1 MNRMI
6 ERLDP
11 RALCQGALVAVV
23 IAVPAGVVGRV
34 LSDRPNQPD
43 WLWVLVV
50 IVLAGLVAGA
60 AVAASRQDRGF
71 PLTHGVVT
79 AVGVFVVV
87 QVVGILIRLLRSDSI
102 SWSRVTSSLLLSLMA
117 GMVGGLVGSALLS
130 QRAARR

>member
-1 MNRMI
+1 VAVN

-11 RALCQGALVAVV
+11 RALREGALVAAAV
-23 IAVPAGVVGRV
+23 AVPAGVVGRV
-34 LSDRPNQPD
+34 LSDRPDQPD

-50 IVLAGLVAGA
+50 VVLAGLVAGA
-60 AVAASRQDRGF
+60 AVAASHQDRGF

-79 AVGVFVVV
+79 AVGVFVAV
-87 QVVGILIRLLRSDSI
+87 QTVGILIRLVRDDSI

-117 GMVGGLVGSALLS
+117 GLVGGLVGSALLS

>member
-1 MNRMI
+1 MND
-6 ERLDP
+6 RLDP
-11 RALCQGALVAVV
+11 KALKEGALVAAVV
-23 IAVPAGVVGRV
+23 AVPAGVVGRV
-34 LSDRPNQPD
+34 LSDRPDQPD

-50 IVLAGLVAGA
+50 VVLAGLVAGA

-79 AVGVFVVV
+79 AVGVFVAV
-87 QVVGILIRLLRSDSI
+87 QTVGILIRLLRGDPI

-117 GMVGGLVGSALLS
+117 GMAGGLLGSALLS

>member
-1 MNRMI
+1 MND
-6 ERLDP
+6 RLDP
-11 RALCQGALVAVV
+11 KALREGALVAAVV
-23 IAVPAGVVGRV
+23 AVPAGVVGRV
-34 LSDRPNQPD
+34 LSDRPDQPD

-50 IVLAGLVAGA
+50 VVLAGLVAGA

-79 AVGVFVVV
+79 AVGVFVAV
-87 QVVGILIRLLRSDSI
+87 QTVGILIRLLRGDPI

-117 GMVGGLVGSALLS
+117 GVAGGLLGSAFLS

>member
-1 MNRMI
+1 MND
-6 ERLDP
+6 RLDP
-11 RALCQGALVAVV
+11 KALREGALVAAVV
-23 IAVPAGVVGRV
+23 AVPAGVVGRV
-34 LSDRPNQPD
+34 LSDRPDQPD

-50 IVLAGLVAGA
+50 VVLAGLVAGA

-79 AVGVFVVV
+79 AVGVFVAV
-87 QVVGILIRLLRSDSI
+87 QTVGILIRLLRGDSI

-117 GMVGGLVGSALLS
+117 GMAGGLLGSALLS

>member
-1 MNRMI
+1 MND
-6 ERLDP
+6 RLDP
-11 RALCQGALVAVV
+11 KALREGALVAAVV
-23 IAVPAGVVGRV
+23 AVPAGVVGRV
-34 LSDRPNQPD
+34 LSDRPDQPD

-50 IVLAGLVAGA
+50 VVLAGLVAGA

-79 AVGVFVVV
+79 AVGVFVAV
-87 QVVGILIRLLRSDSI
+87 QTVGILIRLLRGDPI

-117 GMVGGLVGSALLS
+117 GMAGGLLGSALLS

>member
-1 MNRMI
+1 MND
-6 ERLDP
+6 RLDP
-11 RALCQGALVAVV
+11 RALREGALVAAVV
-23 IAVPAGVVGRV
+23 AVPAGVVGRV
-34 LSDRPNQPD
+34 LSDRPDQPD

-50 IVLAGLVAGA
+50 VVLAGLVAGA

-79 AVGVFVVV
+79 AVGVFVAV
-87 QVVGILIRLLRSDSI
+87 QTVGILIRLLRGDSI

-117 GMVGGLVGSALLS
+117 GMVGGLLGSALLS

>member
-1 MNRMI
+1 MND
-6 ERLDP
+6 RLDP
-11 RALCQGALVAVV
+11 RALREGALVAAVV
-23 IAVPAGVVGRV
+23 AVPAGVVGRV
-34 LSDRPNQPD
+34 LSDRPDQPD

-50 IVLAGLVAGA
+50 VVLAGLVAGA

-79 AVGVFVVV
+79 AVGVFVAV
-87 QVVGILIRLLRSDSI
+87 QTVGILIRLLRGDSI

-117 GMVGGLVGSALLS
+117 GMAGGLLGSAFLS

>member
-1 MNRMI
+1 VSSVT

-11 RALCQGALVAVV
+11 RALRQGAVVAAV
-23 IAVPAGVVGRV
+23 IAVPAGVIGRV
-34 LSDRPNQPD
+34 LSDRSNPPD

-50 IVLAGLVAGA
+50 VVLAGLVAGA

-87 QVVGILIRLLRSDSI
+87 QAVGILLRLLRSDSI

-117 GMVGGLVGSALLS
+117 GMVGGLLGSALLS

>member
-1 MNRMI
+1 VN

-11 RALCQGALVAVV
+11 KALREGAIVAAVV
-23 IAVPAGVVGRV
+23 AVPAGVVGRV
-34 LSDRPNQPD
+34 LSDRPDQPD

-50 IVLAGLVAGA
+50 VVLAGLVAGA

-79 AVGVFVVV
+79 AVGVFVAV
-87 QVVGILIRLLRSDSI
+87 QTVGILIRLLRGDSI

-117 GMVGGLVGSALLS
+117 GMAGGLLGSALLS

>member
-1 MNRMI
+1 VND
-6 ERLDP
+6 RLDP
-11 RALCQGALVAVV
+11 KALREGALVAAVV
-23 IAVPAGVVGRV
+23 AVPAGVVGRV
-34 LSDRPNQPD
+34 LSDRPDQPD

-50 IVLAGLVAGA
+50 VVLAGLVAGA

-79 AVGVFVVV
+79 AVGVFVAV
-87 QVVGILIRLLRSDSI
+87 QTVGILIRLLRGDPI

-117 GMVGGLVGSALLS
+117 GMAGGLLGSALLS

>member
-1 MNRMI
+1 MND
-6 ERLDP
+6 RLDP
-11 RALCQGALVAVV
+11 KALKEGALVAAVV
-23 IAVPAGVVGRV
+23 AVPAGVVGRV
-34 LSDRPNQPD
+34 LSDRPDQPD

-50 IVLAGLVAGA
+50 VVLAGLVSGA

-79 AVGVFVVV
+79 AVGVFVAV
-87 QVVGILIRLLRSDSI
+87 QTVGILIRLLRGDPI

-117 GMVGGLVGSALLS
+117 GMAGGLLGSALLS

>member
-1 MNRMI
+1 MND
-6 ERLDP
+6 RLDP
-11 RALCQGALVAVV
+11 RALREGGLVAAVV
-23 IAVPAGVVGRV
+23 AVPAGVVGRV
-34 LSDRPNQPD
+34 LSDRPDQPD

-50 IVLAGLVAGA
+50 VVLAGLVAGA

-79 AVGVFVVV
+79 AVGVFVAV
-87 QVVGILIRLLRSDSI
+87 QTVGILIRLLRGDSI

-117 GMVGGLVGSALLS
+117 GMAGGLLGSAFLS

>member
-1 MNRMI
+1 VND
-6 ERLDP
+6 RLDP
-11 RALCQGALVAVV
+11 KALREGALVAAVV
-23 IAVPAGVVGRV
+23 AVPAGVVGRV
-34 LSDRPNQPD
+34 LSDRPDQPD

-50 IVLAGLVAGA
+50 VVLAGLVAGA

-79 AVGVFVVV
+79 AVGVFVAV
-87 QVVGILIRLLRSDSI
+87 QTVGILIRLLRGDSI

-117 GMVGGLVGSALLS
+117 GMAGGLLGSALLS

>member
-1 MNRMI
+1 MND
-6 ERLDP
+6 RLDP
-11 RALCQGALVAVV
+11 RALREGALVAAVV
-23 IAVPAGVVGRV
+23 AVPAGVVGRV
-34 LSDRPNQPD
+34 LSDRPDQPD

-50 IVLAGLVAGA
+50 VVLAGLMAGA

-79 AVGVFVVV
+79 AVGVFVAV
-87 QVVGILIRLLRSDSI
+87 QTVGILIRLLRGDSI

-117 GMVGGLVGSALLS
+117 GMAGGLLGSALLS